1 MSLIIIVPITLE
13 SDTALTRHDCPHD
26 AGWRG
31 GLSGEDS
38 RLMRDAI
45 EEIDRALAGL
55 PLRVKRSF
63 LLNRLEGLTQQA
75 IADQLGVSLST
86 VERELRRAFAQCVS
100 MGKARLDTTTQ
111 DAIDWLLRLESGHAC
126 PSQRQ
131 VFKAWLVENPER
143 LAAWQRVA
151 GVLKA
156 PVATLHAVALHRS
169 GQLEAAQQVLL
180 GSPCTFHKKMLQGG
194 LFLLLLGL

>member
-1 MSLIIIVPITLE
+1 MV
-13 SDTALTRHDCPHD
+13 
-26 AGWRG
+26 
-31 GLSGEDS
+31 
-38 RLMRDAI
+38 RDAI
-45 EEIDRALAGL
+45 EEIDRALSGL
-55 PLRVKRSF
+55 PHRVKRSC

-86 VERELRRAFAQCVS
+86 VERDLHRAFAHCVS
-100 MGKARLDTTTQ
+100 AGKARLDATTQ
-111 DAIDWLLRLESGHAC
+111 AAIDWLLRLESGHAC

-131 VFKAWLVENPER
+131 VFKAWLAENPEH

-156 PVATLHAVALHRS
+156 PIMTLHAVAQHTP
-169 GQLEAAQQVLL
+169 GQLEAAQQALL

>member
-1 MSLIIIVPITLE
+1 MPITLE

-86 VERELRRAFAQCVS
+86 VERELRRA
-100 MGKARLDTTTQ
+100 TQ
-111 DAIDWLLRLESGHAC
+111 AAIDWLLRLESGHAC

-131 VFKAWLVENPER
+131 VFKAWLVENPEH

-169 GQLEAAQQVLL
+169 GQLEAAQQALL

>member
-1 MSLIIIVPITLE
+1 MSLVIIVPIIVE
-13 SDTALTRHDCPHD
+13 SDTALTRSHRAHDG
-26 AGWRG
+26 GWLD

-38 RLMRDAI
+38 RLVRAAI

-55 PLRVKRSF
+55 PARVKRSF

-75 IADQLGVSLST
+75 IADQLGVSSST
-86 VERELRRAFAQCVS
+86 VERELRRAFVQCVAK
-100 MGKARLDTTTQ
+100 GRARLDATAQ
-111 DAIDWLLRLESGHAC
+111 AAIDWLLRLESGHAC

-131 VFKAWLVENPER
+131 VFKAWLLENPEH

-156 PVATLHAVALHRS
+156 PIMTLHAVAQHRPEL
-169 GQLEAAQQVLL
+169 LEAAQQSLL
-180 GSPCTFHKKMLQGG
+180 GSPRTFYKKMLQGG

>member
-1 MSLIIIVPITLE
+1 M
-13 SDTALTRHDCPHD
+13 
-26 AGWRG
+26 WRG
-31 GLSGEDS
+31 GLSGEHA
-38 RLMRDAI
+38 RLMREAI

-55 PLRVKRSF
+55 PARVKRSF
-63 LLNRLEGLTQQA
+63 LLNRLGGQTQQA

-100 MGKARLDTTTQ
+100 KGKARLDATTQ
-111 DAIDWLLRLESGHAC
+111 TAIDWLLRLESGHAC

-131 VFKAWLVENPER
+131 VFKAWLADNPEH

-156 PVATLHAVALHRS
+156 PVATLHNVSQPDS
-169 GQLEAAQQVLL
+169 GQLEAAQQALL
-180 GSPCTFHKKMLQGG
+180 GRPCTVHKKMLQGG
-194 LFLLLLGL
+194 LFLLLLSL

>member
-1 MSLIIIVPITLE
+1 MSLVIIVPIIVE
-13 SDTALTRHDCPHD
+13 SDTALTRSHRAHDG
-26 AGWRG
+26 GWLD

-38 RLMRDAI
+38 RLVRAAI

-55 PLRVKRSF
+55 PARVKRSF

-75 IADQLGVSLST
+75 IADQLGVSSST
-86 VERELRRAFAQCVS
+86 VERELRRAFVQCVAK
-100 MGKARLDTTTQ
+100 GRARLDATAQ
-111 DAIDWLLRLESGHAC
+111 AAIEWLLRLESGHAC

-131 VFKAWLVENPER
+131 VFKAWLLENSEH

-151 GVLKA
+151 GVLKV
-156 PVATLHAVALHRS
+156 PITTLHAVAQHRP
-169 GQLEAAQQVLL
+169 GLLVAAQQTLL
-180 GSPCTFHKKMLQGG
+180 GSPRTFHKKMLQGG

>member
-1 MSLIIIVPITLE
+1 MPITVE
-13 SDTALTRHDCPHD
+13 SAPALTRPHRAHD
-26 AGWRG
+26 AGWLD

-38 RLMRDAI
+38 RLVRAAI
-45 EEIDRALAGL
+45 EEIDRALTGL
-55 PLRVKRSF
+55 PARVKRSF

-75 IADQLGVSLST
+75 IADQLGVSSST
-86 VERELRRAFAQCVS
+86 VERELRRAFVQCVAK
-100 MGKARLDTTTQ
+100 GRARLDATAQ
-111 DAIDWLLRLESGHAC
+111 AAIEWLLRLESGHAC

-131 VFKAWLVENPER
+131 VFKAWLLENPEH

-169 GQLEAAQQVLL
+169 GQLEAAQQALL

>member
-1 MSLIIIVPITLE
+1 MPITVE
-13 SDTALTRHDCPHD
+13 SDTALTHPDCARD
-26 AGWRG
+26 AMWRG
-31 GLSGEDS
+31 GLSGEHA
-38 RLMRDAI
+38 RLMREAI

-55 PLRVKRSF
+55 PARDKRSF
-63 LLNRLEGLTQQA
+63 LLNRLGGQTQQA

-100 MGKARLDTTTQ
+100 KGKARLDATTQ
-111 DAIDWLLRLESGHAC
+111 TAIDWLLRLESGHAC

-131 VFKAWLVENPER
+131 VFKAWLADNPEH

-156 PVATLHAVALHRS
+156 PVATLHNVSQHDS
-169 GQLEAAQQVLL
+169 GQLEAAQQALL
-180 GSPCTFHKKMLQGG
+180 GRPCTVHKKMLQGG
-194 LFLLLLGL
+194 LFLLLLSL